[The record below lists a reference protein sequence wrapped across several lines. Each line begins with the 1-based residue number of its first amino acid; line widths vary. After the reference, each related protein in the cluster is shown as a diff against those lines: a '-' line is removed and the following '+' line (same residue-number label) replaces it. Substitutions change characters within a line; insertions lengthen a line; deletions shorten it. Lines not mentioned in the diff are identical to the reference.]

1 MIVKLKFLKV
11 QLIVLFLT
19 FAFLSCQDSDI
30 PSSSVDEIDQDMEL
44 ATQLADDYI
53 KSMLELQYT
62 NSSSSRQPDNIDKI
76 DKSITVLKYKNGQL
90 VYNTNTDT
98 IRGYQSVGETTITAW
113 AEPGEYIFWFAGG
126 GVTSLDSIDFD
137 NESLE
142 FLDELPME
150 IRNYHSWVLQIPED
164 FDTERDYLKYDIV
177 YQTKES
183 AGVSIRLDP
192 KIAMVPG
199 RGRGRGRN

>member
-1 MIVKLKFLKV
+1 MIVKLKFWKV
-11 QLIVLFLT
+11 QLIVVFLT
-19 FAFLSCQDSDI
+19 FVFLSCKDSEV
-30 PSSSVDEIDQDMEL
+30 PSASVDEIDQDMEV

-53 KSMLELQYT
+53 KSMMDLQYT
-62 NSSSSRQPDNIDKI
+62 NSSSSRKPDDIDKI
-76 DKSITVLKYKNGQL
+76 GKSITVLKYKNGEL

-98 IRGYQSVGETTITAW
+98 IRGYQSVGETTITAT

-142 FLDELPME
+142 FLEELPME
-150 IRNYHSWVLQIPED
+150 IRHYQSWVVQIPED
-164 FDTERDYLKYDIV
+164 ADIERDFLKYDIV

-192 KIAMVPG
+192 KIAMVPARR
-199 RGRGRGRN
+199 RGRD